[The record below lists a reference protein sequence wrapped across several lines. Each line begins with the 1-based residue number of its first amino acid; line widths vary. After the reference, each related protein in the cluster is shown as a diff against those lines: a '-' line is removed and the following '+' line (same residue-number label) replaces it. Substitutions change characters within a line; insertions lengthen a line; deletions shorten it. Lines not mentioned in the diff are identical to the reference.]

1 MKISIV
7 VLAFFFAFCG
17 DLSCKNRNLESLQI
31 RVFVCEQSESPLGN
45 GDRTVR
51 FSWVVTSAF
60 RGAVQHA
67 YRIEAASTAKKVGSG
82 TADFWCSDKI
92 ISDQTMNIPYQGK
105 MPKNGQSLFC
115 RITVWDNE
123 GDSVLSTIREFRCLS
138 MKSGDWKAKWIGA
151 DAVHDP
157 LPAKGFFSG
166 AKEEGKL
173 GDSVAHNGRSVLLRH
188 DFQLKGKI
196 RAARVFV
203 TGLGLYELFINGER
217 VGDQQLS
224 PAKTPYHKQ
233 ILFDSFD
240 VKSLLVEGRNAIG
253 IHLGNGWYNPYKKWW
268 QEYRM
273 QWFGSKKALLQLE
286 VEYLNGNKETIVTD
300 GNWKCSLGPSL
311 YNCIYD
317 GEIYDATQEYAGWT
331 EATFDDHSWKPANV
345 VETPQGKLTPCDFP
359 SIKIVDRLKPKRI
372 LQPKPGT
379 KIYDFGQNFAG
390 WTSVTLKG
398 KRGTKIK
405 IRYSEELDAAGN
417 LDVTCNEYAKATA
430 EYTLKGGG
438 IEIYQPHFTFFGFQY
453 AEITSETTLPEIV
466 KVEGCVVHSDN
477 KPAGTF
483 SCNNPLVN
491 RIHHAT
497 LWSQKS
503 NMIGYPMDCP
513 QRDERLGWMGDAQV
527 TAEEALYNFDMGG
540 FYRNWFRGIRENQDA
555 ATGDIPI
562 ISPRPYIRDDGVEW
576 SSTYLTMVW
585 DCYRYYGDKQLIG
598 DHYDAMARYFAFLE
612 SRAKGVILPK
622 GWIGDWG
629 SRAKNWKEGDPES
642 VPTAY
647 YYLDAKLL
655 SKMAGVQGKKKDS
668 IYYAGRAEKIR
679 EGYNASYFHPDQN
692 SYNDGSQM
700 ANAFPLYLGLVPENK
715 NVSVLSNLVNQIVVN
730 DSSHLTTGVL
740 GTKYLPKV
748 LSGYGKEDIVWTLV
762 NQTGYPSWSEMM
774 KKYNTMCEFWTL
786 KQSHNHVLMG
796 SIDSWFYE
804 TLAGVKLSEEFP
816 AYKKTIIHPYFAKGL
831 NRVDCSLETVRGRVS
846 SCWVREGST
855 LKLNIEIPFNCES
868 EVWIPNEHQSS
879 IMESGKAIASKKE
892 ITLLRKEGDF
902 NVYRTGSGSYHFE
915 VRLPAGKF

>member
-1 MKISIV
+1 
-7 VLAFFFAFCG
+7 
-17 DLSCKNRNLESLQI
+17 
-31 RVFVCEQSESPLGN
+31 
-45 GDRTVR
+45 
-51 FSWVVTSAF
+51 
-60 RGAVQHA
+60 
-67 YRIEAASTAKKVGSG
+67 
-82 TADFWCSDKI
+82 
-92 ISDQTMNIPYQGK
+92 
-105 MPKNGQSLFC
+105 
-115 RITVWDNE
+115 
-123 GDSVLSTIREFRCLS
+123 
-138 MKSGDWKAKWIGA
+138 MKSSDWKAKWIGA

-157 LPAKGFFSG
+157 LPPKGFFSG
-166 AKEEGKL
+166 AREEGKQ
-173 GDSVAHNGRSVLLRH
+173 GDSVVHNGRSVLLRH
-188 DFQLKGKI
+188 VFQLAGKV
-196 RAARVFV
+196 RSARVFV
-203 TGLGLYELFINGER
+203 TGLGLYELYINGKR

-233 ILFDSFD
+233 ILFDNFD
-240 VKSLLVEGRNAIG
+240 PKELLVEGRNAIG

-286 VEYLNGNKETIVTD
+286 VEYQNGSKEIIVTD
-300 GNWKCSLGPSL
+300 GNWKCAPGPSL

-317 GEIYDATQEYAGWT
+317 GEIYDATQEYTGWT
-331 EATFDDHSWKPANV
+331 EASFDDQLWKQVNV
-345 VETPQGKLTPCDFP
+345 VETPKGKLTLCDFP
-359 SIKIVDRLKPKRI
+359 AIKIVERLNPQRI
-372 LQPKPGT
+372 LQPKSGV

-390 WTSVTLKG
+390 WTSVTMKG

-405 IRYSEELDAAGN
+405 IRYSEELDTAGN
-417 LDVTCNEYAKATA
+417 LDVTCNENARATA

-438 IEIYQPHFTFFGFQY
+438 LEVYQPHFTFFGFQY
-453 AEITSETTLPEIV
+453 AEITSDTTLPEIV

-483 SCNNPLVN
+483 SCDNPLVN
-491 RIHHAT
+491 QIHHAT

-527 TAEEALYNFDMGG
+527 TAEEALYNFDMAG
-540 FYRNWFRGIRENQDA
+540 FYRNWLRGIMENQDT

-585 DCYRYYGDKQLIG
+585 DCYRYYGDKQLIS
-598 DHYDAMARYFAFLE
+598 DHYDAMVRYFEFLA
-612 SRAKGVILPK
+612 SHAKGVILPK

-647 YYLDAKLL
+647 FYLDARLL
-655 SKMAGVQGKKKDS
+655 SKMAGVTGKKKDS
-668 IYYAGRAEKIR
+668 IYFAGMAEKIR
-679 EGYNASYFHPDQN
+679 EGYNASYLHQEVN

-700 ANAFPLYLGLVPENK
+700 ANAFPLYLGLVPENRRAP
-715 NVSVLSNLVNQIVVN
+715 VLANLVNQIVVK

-748 LSGYGKEDIVWTLV
+748 LSGYGREDIVWTLV
-762 NQTGYPSWSEMM
+762 NQQGYPSWSEMM

-786 KQSHNHVLMG
+786 KQSHNHVMMG
-796 SIDSWFYE
+796 SIDSWFYQA
-804 TLAGVKLSEEFP
+804 LAGLNLSEEFP

-831 NRVDCSLETVRGRVS
+831 NRVDCALETVRGRVS
-846 SCWVREGST
+846 SGWLRQGST
-855 LKLNIEIPFNCES
+855 LKLKIEIPFNCES
-868 EVWIPNEHQSS
+868 EVWVPNDGRSS
-879 IMESGKAIASKKE
+879 ITESGKAITSKE
-892 ITLLRKEGDF
+892 NHPAQEG
-902 NVYRTGSGSYHFE
+902 G
-915 VRLPAGKF
+915 